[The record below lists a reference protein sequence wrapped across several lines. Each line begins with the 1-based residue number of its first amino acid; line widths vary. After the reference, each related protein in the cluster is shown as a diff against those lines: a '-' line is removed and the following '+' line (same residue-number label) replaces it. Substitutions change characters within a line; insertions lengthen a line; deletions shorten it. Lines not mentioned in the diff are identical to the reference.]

1 MDLVEKYY
9 FFSWPAS
16 GVVVVVGGVMNVG
29 QSDRIRS
36 DHGDPEKEIQIMFK
50 SSQVKMDIRGCLD
63 LDRSSCF

>member
-36 DHGDPEKEIQIMFK
+36 DHGDPEKEI
-50 SSQVKMDIRGCLD
+50 
-63 LDRSSCF
+63 